1 MGKEVEKEKGGE
13 KHTVRVWWIM
23 RERTVREKYILT
35 QEGQAASGF
44 RGEEGNLGIF
54 WTLWN
59 SEI

>member
-35 QEGQAASGF
+35 QEG
-44 RGEEGNLGIF
+44 
-54 WTLWN
+54 
-59 SEI
+59 